1 MDEVGPRQLLPPM
14 AIRFDL
20 VDKERLDRLRLDS
33 TGRPDSGHAPD
44 SSRSRYTR
52 CDASTQCLAEV
63 QRSPIA
69 IEPCRYFWP
78 LAVCLAE
85 RLCDGEVAELD
96 ATELYRDYLRLERH
110 RVGDAADL
118 GIDVTILPC
127 CQARHR
133 IVEGGANQAEQ
144 RHQRSARQQRPPYVA
159 AAGGEET
166 DPAKLAALGDLRLH
180 ASDEELQDALQG
192 QMHSVQRHLCTTHL
206 ERLDVLDR

>member
-1 MDEVGPRQLLPPM
+1 SSDNRAVISRGTGLSV
-14 AIRFDL
+14 A
-20 VDKERLDRLRLDS
+20 LDS
-33 TGRPDSGHAPD
+33 ISLLSQILGPNFTPNFGFPD
-44 SSRSRYTR
+44 
-52 CDASTQCLAEV
+52 QCLAEI

-96 ATELYRDYLRLERH
+96 AIELYRDHLRLERH

-118 GIDVTILPC
+118 GKGVTILPC
-127 CQARHR
+127 RQARHR
-133 IVEGGANQAEQ
+133 IVEGGANRAEQ

-166 DPAKLAALGDLRLH
+166 
-180 ASDEELQDALQG
+180 
-192 QMHSVQRHLCTTHL
+192 
-206 ERLDVLDR
+206 